1 MHRIRIIFSKTEW
14 ITFLNHMDLP
24 TLFSR
29 AARRAGLSQEFTQGF
44 SPRPR
49 VSLGPPLAI
58 GVEGLEEV
66 AELWFLDWN
75 ESSLNKW
82 NEQMPKGIR
91 ILKCAEVEGPVL
103 SKYTTAAIY
112 EIEGLGVQL
121 TERALEVLK
130 KRVAEIGVL
139 YQSSLESGLITLTV
153 GNLERCTAGN
163 LVKALK
169 ENEVCEGW
177 TDLRLVRRIV
187 GTWDFET
194 NSVLSLI

>member
-130 KRVAEIGVL
+130 QRVAEIGVL
-139 YQSSLESGLITLTV
+139 YQSSLE
-153 GNLERCTAGN
+153 
-163 LVKALK
+163 
-169 ENEVCEGW
+169 
-177 TDLRLVRRIV
+177 
-187 GTWDFET
+187 
-194 NSVLSLI
+194 